1 MFSPRCYTFS
11 GGAILI
17 SRRQKLGTLL
27 DTINLVKNTD
37 KNLVEPLAIY
47 IIADI
52 LGKIF
57 KTTYDEPEI
66 KCLSLFICLGL
77 LDILHKLEIVHADIK
92 PDNFLMLHPPGTQSL
107 PCLQTEY

>member
-1 MFSPRCYTFS
+1 MLQLRWRYEGLQHPLTSKGDWSSGFMFSPRCFNFR

-52 LGKIF
+52 LG
-57 KTTYDEPEI
+57 P
-66 KCLSLFICLGL
+66 FIGPVVL
-77 LDILHKLEIVHADIK
+77 ISSNK
-92 PDNFLMLHPPGTQSL
+92 
-107 PCLQTEY
+107 

>member
-1 MFSPRCYTFS
+1 MKWRYEALQHPLTNSSNWSEAFMFSPRCYTFS

-27 DTINLVKNTD
+27 DTINLVKNSD

-52 LGKIF
+52 LGK
-57 KTTYDEPEI
+57 
-66 KCLSLFICLGL
+66 S
-77 LDILHKLEIVHADIK
+77 H
-92 PDNFLMLHPPGTQSL
+92 
-107 PCLQTEY
+107 

>member
-1 MFSPRCYTFS
+1 MSSPRCYNFI

-27 DTINLVKNTD
+27 DTINLVKNAD

-52 LGKIF
+52 LGNSNYK
-57 KTTYDEPEI
+57 
-66 KCLSLFICLGL
+66 
-77 LDILHKLEIVHADIK
+77 
-92 PDNFLMLHPPGTQSL
+92 
-107 PCLQTEY
+107 

>member
-1 MFSPRCYTFS
+1 MSSPRCYNFI

-27 DTINLVKNTD
+27 DTINLVKNAD

-52 LGKIF
+52 LGNSKY
-57 KTTYDEPEI
+57 K
-66 KCLSLFICLGL
+66 
-77 LDILHKLEIVHADIK
+77 
-92 PDNFLMLHPPGTQSL
+92 
-107 PCLQTEY
+107 

>member
-27 DTINLVKNTD
+27 DTINLVKNSD

-52 LGKIF
+52 LGK
-57 KTTYDEPEI
+57 
-66 KCLSLFICLGL
+66 S
-77 LDILHKLEIVHADIK
+77 H
-92 PDNFLMLHPPGTQSL
+92 
-107 PCLQTEY
+107 